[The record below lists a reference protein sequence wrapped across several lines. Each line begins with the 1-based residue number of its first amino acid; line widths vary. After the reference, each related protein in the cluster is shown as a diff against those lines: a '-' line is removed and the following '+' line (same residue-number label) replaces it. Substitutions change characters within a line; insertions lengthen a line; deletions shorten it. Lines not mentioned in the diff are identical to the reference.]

1 MTRPP
6 PRHDGMKGWRCLL
19 AGVLVSGTA
28 VAAAGDADYV
38 GKPLLALVSY
48 PNLPSLLRQASGGQ
62 QSAMARAVRYDGPGL
77 ELTAGRY
84 LNSYACSPEGC
95 AEDGV
100 FLAYDT
106 EDGRIYLM
114 LVREGSMVIQ
124 VPPRRAPWPDVLAP
138 RVAAFG
144 AAPENLTYAPPP

>member
-1 MTRPP
+1 MR
-6 PRHDGMKGWRCLL
+6 RWLL
-19 AGVLVSGTA
+19 AGVLLAGTA
-28 VAAAGDADYV
+28 AAAVPEDESPEDESYV
-38 GKPLLALVSY
+38 GRPLLALVSY
-48 PNLPSLLRQASGGQ
+48 PNLPSLLRQVSGGQ
-62 QSAMARAVRYDGPGL
+62 QGAMARAVRFDGPGL

-84 LNSYACSPEGC
+84 LNSYACAPKGC

-106 EDGRIYLM
+106 EEGRIFLM

-124 VPPRRAPWPDVLAP
+124 VPPRRAPWPDVLEA

-144 AAPENLTYAPPP
+144 AAPGSLTYAPPP